1 MFGKLLIN
9 HNKKFINHGRRHLS
23 YNSVGS
29 NGFPNNGNN
38 DYKLFVMA
46 FGLFYY
52 IHYKLR

>member
-9 HNKKFINHGRRHLS
+9 HNKKFINHDRRHLS
-23 YNSVGS
+23 YFLGS